1 VTTTRRWNVGQQGR
15 ENNVHTISPTV
26 ATTQAPQDRAAAV
39 TTDILKIVARALT
52 GWLYHETADLAGV
65 RAIVEAR
72 VRAEIEAALPPMCAD
87 CGVNRSDPPS
97 KLCPGCEA
105 YRDHTDDT
113 A

>member
-1 VTTTRRWNVGQQGR
+1 
-15 ENNVHTISPTV
+15 VHTISTPP
-26 ATTQAPQDRAAAV
+26 AANPQARNGRAAAV
-39 TTDILKIVARALT
+39 TTDILQIITRALASWFDH
-52 GWLYHETADLAGV
+52 GPADLAGV

-97 KLCPGCEA
+97 KLCPGCQA
-105 YRDHTDDT
+105 YRDHT